1 MQTHPF
7 SIFEANSVKRRSLF
21 FKGRKN
27 LIYLRVFFRLVG
39 YHIFCIVLYTCSTWH
54 SIIISCWNND
64 TLEGKIGETRVVRD
78 RAVSLHR
85 LVFDLARIYVRKW
98 SCVVSS
104 NFYIAFVFYAVSDL
118 TPKLLRL
125 TPPVVVSWE
134 MEENSF
140 YSYLLMLEI
149 EVDVKKRRIP
159 DYIQVIAKY
168 KKRAKNTG
176 K

>member
-7 SIFEANSVKRRSLF
+7 SIFEANSVKWRYFF
-21 FKGRKN
+21 FKGRKS

-98 SCVVSS
+98 SCVMFFLHCPCILFREFNAKTSQTTTS
-104 NFYIAFVFYAVSDL
+104 
-118 TPKLLRL
+118 
-125 TPPVVVSWE
+125 VVVSWE

-159 DYIQVIAKY
+159 AYTSNSKI
-168 KKRAKNTG
+168 
-176 K
+176 